1 MLNART
7 AVSVDHPRRPDEA
20 DPSCGP
26 DHGRQPADSKPTRR
40 HRTPANHV
48 PRLRAGV
55 LSLVST
61 FPTSSV
67 AGRFPEPPPR
77 GQPRAKGSAANC
89 RAGESKCLAP
99 RGPDVTCSASRG

>member
-26 DHGRQPADSKPTRR
+26 DHGRQPADSNPTRR
-40 HRTPANHV
+40 HRTPSAANHV

-55 LSLVST
+55 PSLVST
-61 FPTSSV
+61 FL

-77 GQPRAKGSAANC
+77 GRPRAKGSAANC